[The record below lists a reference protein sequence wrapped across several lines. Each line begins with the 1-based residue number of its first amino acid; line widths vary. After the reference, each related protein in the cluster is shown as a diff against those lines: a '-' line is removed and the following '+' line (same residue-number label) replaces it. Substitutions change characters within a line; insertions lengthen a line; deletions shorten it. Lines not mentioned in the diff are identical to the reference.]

1 MLDLS
6 LEQTKL
12 NLLAHSKNM
21 VNAAESLQ
29 WQQLTELDN
38 RWNSMLEKAVQ
49 EYGED
54 LSGIAEQILED
65 NEKIAKSLQEAQQE
79 IASEMQQDTHIAASI
94 KEYLK

>member
-1 MLDLS
+1 
-6 LEQTKL
+6 
-12 NLLAHSKNM
+12 M

-38 RWNSMLEKAVQ
+38 RWHSMLEKAVE

-54 LSGIAEQILED
+54 LSEIAEQILED
-65 NEKIAKSLQEAQQE
+65 NKKIAKSLQEAQQE